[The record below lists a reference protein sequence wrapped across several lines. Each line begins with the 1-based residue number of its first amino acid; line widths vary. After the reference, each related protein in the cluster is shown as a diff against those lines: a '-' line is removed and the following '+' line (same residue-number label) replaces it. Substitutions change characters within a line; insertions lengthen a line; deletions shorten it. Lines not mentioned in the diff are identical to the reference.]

1 MKNILVTGGAGF
13 IGSHT
18 CLVLLERGYEV
29 YVIDSFEN
37 SSPKSLKS
45 VLNIYKKNYQYSTK
59 NISIYKGDLRNKS
72 FIENV
77 FSKIYKSNEKI
88 DGVIH
93 FGGLKSVFE
102 SSKNPLLY
110 WSNNVSSTINLL
122 EIMNKYNCH
131 NLVFS
136 SSATVYAQT
145 NNSLLTEE
153 SKIGPINPYGN
164 TKLSVESLLK
174 DIFKSKQENTKFA
187 SLRYFNP
194 IGAHSSGL
202 IGESPLGSPNNIFPI
217 IINTA
222 MGDQKELKIYGNDWP
237 TKDGTCI
244 RDYIHVMDLAE
255 AHIKVLD
262 YLMEND
268 STYFNLNIGTGFG
281 TSVLEL
287 VKTFERVN
295 NVQVPYVFEC
305 RRIGDASYV
314 VADNT
319 KSTKKMKI
327 LIRRNLED
335 MCRDGWK
342 WKKLNPR
349 GF

>member
-1 MKNILVTGGAGF
+1 MKSILITGGAGF

-18 CLVLLERGYEV
+18 CLAMLEKGYSIS
-29 YVIDSFEN
+29 VIDSFEN
-37 SSPKSLKS
+37 SSSKSLKR
-45 VLNIYKKNYQYSTK
+45 VLNIYKKKFQASNKT
-59 NISIYKGDLRNKS
+59 ISIYKGDLRDKS

-77 FSKIYKSNEKI
+77 FSKIYKVNEKI

-102 SSKNPLLY
+102 SIKNPLLY
-110 WSNNVSSTINLL
+110 WNNNVLGTINLL
-122 EIMNKYNCH
+122 EIMDKFNC
-131 NLVFS
+131 NNFVFS

-153 SKIGPINPYGN
+153 SEIGPINPYGN
-164 TKLSVESLLK
+164 TKLSVELLLK
-174 DIFKSKQENTKFA
+174 DIFKSQQENIKFA

-194 IGAHSSGL
+194 IGAHPSGL
-202 IGESPLGSPNNIFPI
+202 LGETPIGTPNNIFPI

-222 MGDQKELKIYGNDWP
+222 MGYQKELKIYGNDWP

-262 YLMEND
+262 YLME
-268 STYFNLNIGTGFG
+268 SKPTFFKLNVGTGLG

-287 VKTFERVN
+287 VKIFERVN
-295 NVQVPYVFEC
+295 NIKVSYVFES
-305 RRIGDASYV
+305 RRIGDAPYV

-319 KSTKKMKI
+319 KLIEKFNI
-327 LIRRNLED
+327 PIRRNLED
-335 MCRDGWK
+335 MCRDGWR